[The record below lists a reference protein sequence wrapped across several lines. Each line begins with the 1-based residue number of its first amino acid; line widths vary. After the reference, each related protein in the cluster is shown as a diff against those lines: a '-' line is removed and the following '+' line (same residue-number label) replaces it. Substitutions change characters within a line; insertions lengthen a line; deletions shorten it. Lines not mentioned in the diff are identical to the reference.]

1 MPLLGIDTGGTF
13 TDFVLL
19 SDESPNLRVHK
30 VLSTPQAPEQAILQ
44 GIHELGLGDCDS
56 LLVVHGSTVA
66 TNAVLEGKGV
76 RTVFI
81 TNTGLRDLLT
91 IGRQARAELYNLNP
105 APVTPPV
112 PRELCL
118 ETGGRLSADG
128 SVLETLSESDLHTL
142 RSTLKKLKPQAVAIN
157 LLFSWIDERFEKRI
171 AEIVPDGMFISRSSH
186 ILPEPRE
193 YERGITT
200 WLNASVGPLVQGY
213 LQRLCAGVPQAQVAV
228 MQSAGGTIDATQ
240 AGEEAVHMLLSGPAG
255 GLAGAQYVGGLAGC
269 HRLLSFDMG
278 GTSTDVALLDNT
290 QSGDLPLTTEGHIGS
305 YPVGVPMVDMHT
317 IGAGGGSIARIDS
330 GGLLQ
335 VGPESAGADPG
346 PACYGRSITG
356 INMQA
361 TVTDANLLLGR
372 LRSDA
377 FLGGHM
383 TLDENAARTAIAP
396 LAKTLNLSPEH
407 TAQGIIDVANE
418 HMARALRVMSVQRGV
433 DAAQLTLTS
442 FGGAGGLHVCALAEA
457 LEMSQALVPAHAGVL
472 SALGMLVAPRARYLS
487 HTLLQQLSAAP
498 DDVLLH
504 DMQQAVVMLTK
515 RGREDLIKEGVDADS
530 IRVSPSVDL
539 RYRGQSF
546 VINLPVVLSADSKTS
561 TNSQTTGQAMAS
573 VIKQFHERHA
583 ALYGHSLQQPVE
595 LVTLRVKVHSPPPQ
609 ALTLPSANETK
620 SVRKTPVLAHVTLAG
635 IGTKVPVYT
644 RESLSSGIS
653 GPALITETISTT
665 YLAPGWLCQPDAS
678 GCLLLSKT

>member
-30 VLSTPQAPEQAILQ
+30 VLSTPQAPEKAILQ
-44 GIHELGLGDCDS
+44 GIHELGLGDCDG
-56 LLVVHGSTVA
+56 LQVVHGSTVA
-66 TNAVLEGKGV
+66 TNAVLESKGV

-118 ETGGRLSADG
+118 ETGGRLGADG
-128 SVLETLSESDLHTL
+128 RVLEALSESDLRTL
-142 RSTLKKLKPQAVAIN
+142 RSTLETLKPQAVAIN
-157 LLFSWIDERFEKRI
+157 LLFSWLDEHFEKRI

-228 MQSAGGTIDATQ
+228 MQSAGGTIDAAQ
-240 AGEEAVHMLLSGPAG
+240 AGKEAVHMLLSGPAG
-255 GLAGAQYVGGLAGC
+255 GLAGAQYVGALAGC

-346 PACYGRSITG
+346 PACYGRSIAG

-396 LAKTLNLSPEH
+396 LAKTLNLSPEQ

-418 HMARALRVMSVQRGV
+418 QMARALRVMSVQRGV
-433 DAAQLTLTS
+433 DAAQLTLMS

-457 LEMSQALVPAHAGVL
+457 LEMSQALVPAYAGVL

-487 HTLLQQLSAAP
+487 HTLLRQLFAAP
-498 DDVLLH
+498 DNVLLR

-530 IRVSPSVDL
+530 IKVSPSVDL
-539 RYRGQSF
+539 RYQGQSF
-546 VINLPVVLSADSKTS
+546 VINLPIALSADSQTS
-561 TNSQTTGQAMAS
+561 SSSQTTGQAITS

-595 LVTLRVKVHSPPPQ
+595 LVTLRVKIHSPPPQ
-609 ALTLPSANETK
+609 ALTLPSVNETK
-620 SVRKTPVLAHVTLAG
+620 SVREIPVLAHVTLAG
-635 IGTKVPVYT
+635 IDTKVPVYA
-644 RESLSSGIS
+644 RESLSVGIS